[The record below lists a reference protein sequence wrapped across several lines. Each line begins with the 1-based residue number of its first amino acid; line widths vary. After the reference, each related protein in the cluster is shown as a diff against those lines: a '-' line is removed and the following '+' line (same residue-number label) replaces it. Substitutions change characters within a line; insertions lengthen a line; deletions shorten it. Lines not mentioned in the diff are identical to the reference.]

1 MDDKSGG
8 GVLVDEKSMCKKK
21 KVFSHLGKTINHF
34 LNGMSG
40 GENMKGDTVEEEFR
54 AVKRY

>member
-21 KVFSHLGKTINHF
+21 EVFSHLGKTINHF
-34 LNGMSG
+34 PNGMSG
-40 GENMKGDTVEEEFR
+40 GEDIKGAPVEDEFKAVKGD
-54 AVKRY
+54 